1 MLSECFG
8 NELFAFLA
16 GQDNQFSN
24 VAQIVGAELWGHLF
38 QLQPQ
43 SLLPAAAEVRPQP

>member
-24 VAQIVGAELWGHLF
+24 MAQIVVAELWGHLF